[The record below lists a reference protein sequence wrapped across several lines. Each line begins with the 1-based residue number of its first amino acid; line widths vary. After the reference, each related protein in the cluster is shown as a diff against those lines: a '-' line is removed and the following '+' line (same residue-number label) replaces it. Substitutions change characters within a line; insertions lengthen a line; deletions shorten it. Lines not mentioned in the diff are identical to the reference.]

1 MLPSIVIGLFWSVCV
16 VVEMIALV
24 MAMYVL
30 ATLLK
35 EFTKDEN

>member
-1 MLPSIVIGLFWSVCV
+1 MLPSIVIGLFWSVCAV
-16 VVEMIALV
+16 VLMIALV

-35 EFTKDEN
+35 ELMNNEN

>member
-35 EFTKDEN
+35 ELMNNEN